1 MMKHLIY
8 FILLSTSVFSQNY
21 HYAIDEAPV
30 KTTPENPV
38 VNNQLEETEYFK
50 AYLLPLTQKATIQQA
65 LDKYGSVRLEKGDY
79 SGTNIVMKSNQKL
92 YGHPTQSRISAVT
105 IAAGSTGVVL
115 ESVAPVDQT
124 ITLQSGGVISNI
136 TFKSIKW
143 ATLVGTNVMLENNTF
158 INMSGPIRIDCSQ
171 SGYIRNT
178 KIIKHQS
185 QGGLNMLVLKGN
197 SSTPS
202 YGNVSLHTNFLTPH
216 GNTTDI
222 AGLSS
227 LTFVG
232 LDAEGWNLAG
242 EGTKAMISATNIGNV
257 KITAF
262 NGANSYSAVKTPSF
276 DIDAANVFFLDKAMN
291 YPTDV
296 LSTRANMFVVN
307 GAGTYTRKS
316 GTVTGFDVQ
325 ANLNGSNT
333 VKYNGTEQVTA
344 ITNST
349 ILANLSSSILGTKYT
364 PWARPTWETLPDPL
378 GANWRTNRV
387 GKPDQTSYLQNL
399 INTKGVADLPEG
411 IFYIGSTLKL
421 PVDSNHGIVG
431 QGTGKTVIVGL
442 TDDFPLISLTGGQD
456 ANFILSYLTLQGG
469 SVGIYASQDYGSQHM
484 SYENMKF
491 VVFRD
496 QNYGIQLKQIK
507 GFDNNFLDNLGFV
520 NCNIGFFQNP
530 LTPYANDI
538 DTSSF
543 VDKTMFYK
551 NQFIN
556 CSTAV
561 SMMATRADNLDA
573 WVDCKFDGGKT
584 ALALNAQNAPLA
596 ANCDFTNYTGAN
608 VITSNVFCIY
618 NSNVYNN
625 RVTSSTFN
633 SISTNIEGCRFL
645 DNSPMFTPVVYNTLN
660 NHIANSTVTG
670 NVVTTIPANKGFGL
684 ESAVYVNSTFL
695 SNPSLSKLLVNVK
708 AGVPTVI
715 INSTS
720 DSYPQFLV
728 TQ

>member
-1 MMKHLIY
+1 MKKLI
-8 FILLSTSVFSQNY
+8 FFLLLSTTVFSQNY

-30 KTTPENPV
+30 KTPETPV
-38 VNNQLEETEYFK
+38 AGNQKEETNYFS

-65 LDKYGSVRLEKGDY
+65 LDQYGSVRLEKGDY
-79 SGTNIVMKSNQKL
+79 SGVNIVMKSNQRL
-92 YGHPTQSRISAVT
+92 YGHPSLSRISNIT

-115 ESVAPVDQT
+115 ESLQPADKT
-124 ITLQSGGVISNI
+124 ITFQPGGVISNC
-136 TFKSIKW
+136 TLKTIKW
-143 ATLVGTNVMLENNTF
+143 ATIVATNATLENNTL
-158 INMSGPIRIDCSQ
+158 INIIGPIRFNCAQ
-171 SGYIRNT
+171 SGYVRNT
-178 KIIKHQS
+178 KVIKHQA
-185 QGGLNMLVLKGN
+185 QGGSDQFVFKGN

-202 YGNVSLHTNFLTPH
+202 YGNVILHTNYLTPH

-222 AGLSS
+222 DGLPS

-232 LDAEGWNLAG
+232 LDAEGWNLTG
-242 EGTKAMISATNIGNV
+242 EGTKALITANNMGNI
-257 KITAF
+257 KITDF

-276 DIDAANVFFLDKAMN
+276 DIDAANVFFLGKSMSF
-291 YPTDV
+291 PTDA
-296 LSTRANMFVVN
+296 LSVRTNMFVIN
-307 GAGTYTRKS
+307 GGGTYIRKS
-316 GTVTGFDVQ
+316 GTVTGFDLQ
-325 ANLNGSNT
+325 GNLNGSNA
-333 VKYNGTEQVTA
+333 VKYNGVEQTTA

-349 ILANLSSSILGTKYT
+349 TLANLSSAILGTKYT
-364 PWARPTWETLPDPL
+364 PWARPTWETLPDPT
-378 GANWRTNRV
+378 GANWKANRA
-387 GKPDQTSYLQNL
+387 GKPDQTSYIQNL
-399 INTKGVADLPEG
+399 INTKGVAELPEG
-411 IFYIGSTLKL
+411 IFYISSTLKV

-456 ANFILSYLTLQGG
+456 ANFILGYLTLQGG
-469 SVGIYASQDYGSQHM
+469 STGIYSSQDFGTQHM
-484 SYENMKF
+484 AYQNIKF

-496 QNYGIQLKQIK
+496 QNYGIQLRRMR

-520 NCNIGFFQNP
+520 NCNIGFFQDP

-543 VDKTMFYK
+543 VDKTMFFK

-584 ALALNAQNAPLA
+584 ALALTSQNAPLA
-596 ANCDFTNYTGAN
+596 ANCDFTNYTGTTI
-608 VITSNVFCIY
+608 ITSNVFSIY
-618 NSNVYNN
+618 NSNMYNN
-625 RVTSSTFN
+625 RVSGSAISSIN
-633 SISTNIEGCRFL
+633 TNIEGCQFS
-645 DNSPMFTPVVYNTLN
+645 DNFPLFSPVLYNPIN
-660 NHIANSTVTG
+660 NHIVNSTITG
-670 NVVTTIPANKGFGL
+670 NVVTNIPANKGYGA
-684 ESAVYVNSTFL
+684 ESAIYVNSTFL
-695 SNPSLSKLLVNVK
+695 SNPTLSKLLVNVK

-720 DSYPQFLV
+720 NSYPQLLV

>member
-1 MMKHLIY
+1 MKHLIY
-8 FILLSTSVFSQNY
+8 FLLLSTVGFSQNY

-30 KTTPENPV
+30 KTTPETPV
-38 VNNQLEETEYFK
+38 VNNQVEETAYFS

-65 LDKYGSVRLEKGDY
+65 LDKYGAVRLEKGDY
-79 SGTNIVMKSNQKL
+79 SGVNIVMKSNQRL

-105 IAAGSTGVVL
+105 IAAGSSGIVL

-124 ITLQSGGVISNI
+124 ITLQSGGLISNI

-185 QGGLNMLVLKGN
+185 QGGSNMLVLKGN

-222 AGLSS
+222 DGLRS

-242 EGTKAMISATNIGNV
+242 EGTKAMISANNIGNV

-291 YPTDV
+291 FPTDV

-307 GAGTYTRKS
+307 GAGTYVRKS
-316 GTVTGFDVQ
+316 GTVTGFDLQ
-325 ANLNGSNT
+325 GNLNGSNT
-333 VKYNGTEQVTA
+333 VKYNGVEQVAA
-344 ITNST
+344 ISNST

-364 PWARPTWETLPDPL
+364 PWARPSWETLPDPL
-378 GANWRTNRV
+378 GANWKTNRI

-484 SYENMKF
+484 SYESMKF

-496 QNYGIQLKQIK
+496 QNYGIQLKEIK

-530 LTPYANDI
+530 RTPYANDI

-556 CSTAV
+556 CGTSV
-561 SMMATRADNLDA
+561 SMLATRADNLDA
-573 WVDCKFDGGKT
+573 WVDCKFDGGKI

-596 ANCDFTNYTGAN
+596 ANCDFTNFTGTN
-608 VITSNVFCIY
+608 IITSNVFCIY
-618 NSNVYNN
+618 NSKIYNN
-625 RVTSSTFN
+625 RITGSTFN
-633 SISTNIEGCRFL
+633 SISTNIEGCQFL
-645 DNSPMFTPVVYNTLN
+645 DNSPMFSPVVYNTLN
-660 NHIANSTVTG
+660 NHIVNSTITG
-670 NVVTTIPANKGFGL
+670 NVVTNIPANKGYGL

-695 SNPSLSKLLVNVK
+695 SNPTLSKLLVNVK
-708 AGVPTVI
+708 SGVPTVI
-715 INSTS
+715 INSSS